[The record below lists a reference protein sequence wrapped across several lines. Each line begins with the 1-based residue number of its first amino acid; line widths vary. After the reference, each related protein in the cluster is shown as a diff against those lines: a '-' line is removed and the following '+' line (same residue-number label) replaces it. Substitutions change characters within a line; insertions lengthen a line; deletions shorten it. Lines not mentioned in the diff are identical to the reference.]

1 MGCPMHGLNQHIPL
15 LVTEQSEGQ
24 MDIVA
29 SRDVPPPF
37 LEFDGGISLVIAV
50 KMSRSHENHV
60 QNHWVIARYAV
71 RACTVFYTNLE
82 P

>member
-1 MGCPMHGLNQHIPL
+1 MNY
-15 LVTEQSEGQ
+15 LVKIITENKVFIFCE
-24 MDIVA
+24 I
-29 SRDVPPPF
+29 RCF

-50 KMSRSHENHV
+50 KMPRSHENHV

-71 RACTVFYTNLE
+71 RARTMFCTILE